1 MDKEQIKNFE
11 VIILWKSEKYEDRI
25 KCNNYCYSDNY
36 LILESSDY
44 EQVVFNL
51 LEIKMIKIFKNN

>member
-1 MDKEQIKNFE
+1 MKKNKFE
-11 VIILWKSEKYEDRI
+11 VIVLAKSEKYEDMI
-25 KCNNYCYSDNY
+25 ICENYFYNGNY

-51 LEIKMIKIFKNN
+51 LEVKMIKIFKI